1 MAAMSLAEQQASYYR
16 DPDTGHMMC
25 PGTKRPDGT
34 WRKPRRIKEGYVPQ
48 DEVPLYESKGKQIA
62 KAREANPIPG
72 RNLLIADFIL
82 LRYIAYILEK
92 FVIKK
97 LFETASC
104 QTHTNC
110 FQNLMKLVTLV
121 AKGLDN
127 LARF

>member
-82 LRYIAYILEK
+82 SRNIAYNLEK
-92 FVIKK
+92 FVIKNSLK
-97 LFETASC
+97 MHHVRLTSFVFKTS
-104 QTHTNC
+104 
-110 FQNLMKLVTLV
+110 
-121 AKGLDN
+121 
-127 LARF
+127 